1 MVSKLP
7 SAKRPPPTGL
17 STLRPRRGRSA
28 TTATDATEHPIV
40 ADVAAV
46 VPAAAPPPKEA
57 EPHREET
64 ATTPTIV
71 AAAAAAA
78 KDSTA
83 PHASASAGGDG
94 EKTAE
99 HTADSPPAKPGSDG
113 KKKVGKKNEISPH
126 AKPGSDG
133 KKKADETAGT
143 ASAKRKGSA
152 VKVSSRLSKKN
163 KVGPLFIS

>member
-1 MVSKLP
+1 
-7 SAKRPPPTGL
+7 
-17 STLRPRRGRSA
+17 
-28 TTATDATEHPIV
+28 
-40 ADVAAV
+40 V

-71 AAAAAAA
+71 AAASAAA
-78 KDSTA
+78 KDLTA
-83 PHASASAGGDG
+83 PNASASAGGDG

-99 HTADSPPAKPGSDG
+99 HTADSPPGKPGRDG
-113 KKKVGKKNEISPH
+113 KKKAGKKNEISPH

-133 KKKADETAGT
+133 KKKADGTAGT

-152 VKVSSRLSKKN
+152 VKMPNKK
-163 KVGPLFIS
+163 KVGSLFHFMISFLLL